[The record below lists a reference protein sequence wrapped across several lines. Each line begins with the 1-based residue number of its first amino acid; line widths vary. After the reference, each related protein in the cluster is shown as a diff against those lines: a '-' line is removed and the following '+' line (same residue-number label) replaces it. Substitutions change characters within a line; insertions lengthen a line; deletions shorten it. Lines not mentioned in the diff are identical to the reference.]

1 MAEKPQQQ
9 TQIGQVNNRSIEQE
23 MQESYLDY
31 AMSVI
36 VARALPDVRDGLKP
50 VHRRILY
57 AMHELGLRSNVKFR
71 KSATVV
77 GEVLGK
83 YHPHGD
89 AAVYESMVR
98 MAQEFA
104 MRYPL
109 VDGQGNFGSLDGDS
123 PAAMRY
129 TEARMMALSEEML
142 SDLDKETVD
151 WMDNY
156 DATKQE
162 PRVLPAKAPNL
173 LLNGTLGIAVG
184 MATNI
189 PPHNLGEIVDATLKL
204 IDEPQST
211 TEHLLEFV
219 KGPDFPT
226 GGFIYDW
233 NTIKQVYATGKGPV
247 VMRGKTEIVE
257 EKGPAST
264 RRQGEAGQH
273 KIIIS
278 EIPYQVN
285 KATLLEKFAE
295 LVKEK
300 RIEGVKDMRDE
311 SDKDGVRIVVELKK
325 EGLPNKILNQLFK
338 FSQLQETFH
347 VNMLALVDGIEPQV
361 LNLKNMLEYY
371 IKHRQEVITRR
382 TQFDLT
388 KAKDRAHILEGL
400 KKALDHIDAIIATIK
415 KSETTEEAH
424 QALMSKFKLSDK
436 QASAILAMQLRALA
450 GLERKKINDELKE
463 KYALIEELEDLLKS
477 PKKIRN
483 VIKTE
488 LVELKDKYG
497 NPRRTQLV
505 KQPIG
510 EFKAEDL
517 IPEEQAMVII
527 TKSGYVKRLPPDT
540 YKTQGRGGKGVI
552 GITTKEEDVVEW
564 LKTTNTHDDILF
576 FTTKGRVFATKVYEL
591 PEGSRTAR
599 GQALVNF
606 LELPNS
612 ENVSSILTIS
622 KSARGGPASG
632 GRTTIKFLVLA
643 TKKGLIKKTPI
654 EEFAK
659 VRRSGLIA
667 INIKTGDE
675 LMWVKASTGE
685 DEVIFSTTNGQAI
698 RFDEKDARPMGR
710 TASGVKGMRLKKDD
724 SLISMD
730 LVNKSAGGGSASG
743 GKDSIDN
750 VQLLIVTENGLG
762 KKTDLKF
769 YKKQKRGGSGIKTLK
784 VTPKTGRI
792 VSSHIVNKSEE
803 HDLVV
808 ISKLGQTLRT
818 PLGKISTLGR
828 ATQGV
833 RIMTLDAGDKVATTT
848 II

>member
-9 TQIGQVNNRSIEQE
+9 TQIGQVHNRSIEQE

-57 AMHELGLRSNVKFR
+57 AMSELGLRSNVKFR
-71 KSATVV
+71 KSAAVV
-77 GEVLGK
+77 GEVLAK

-89 AAVYESMVR
+89 VAVYDSMVR

-109 VDGQGNFGSLDGDS
+109 IDGQGNFGSMDGDA

-204 IDEPQST
+204 IEEPQAT
-211 TEHLLEFV
+211 TEDLLEFV

-257 EKGPAST
+257 EKGL
-264 RRQGEAGQH
+264 H
-273 KIIIS
+273 KILIT

-371 IKHRQEVITRR
+371 IKHRQQVITRR

-415 KSETTEEAH
+415 KSETAEEAH
-424 QALMSKFKLSDK
+424 KALMSKFKLSDK

-450 GLERKKINDELKE
+450 GLERKKIDDELKD
-463 KYALIEELEDLLKS
+463 KRKLIAELEDLLKS
-477 PKKIRN
+477 EKKIRN

-488 LVELKDKYG
+488 LTELKDKYS

-606 LELPNS
+606 LELPNG

-622 KSARGGPASG
+622 KKTSA
-632 GRTTIKFLVLA
+632 KYLVLA

-675 LMWVKASTGE
+675 LMWVRASTGE

-730 LVNKSAGGGSASG
+730 LVNKSG
-743 GKDSIDN
+743 GKDSVDN
-750 VQLLIVTENGLG
+750 MQLLIVTENGLG

-769 YKKQKRGGSGIKTLK
+769 YKKQHRSGSGIKTLK